1 MIDRLGRNIDYLRV
15 SVTDRCDLRCVYC
28 MPEEG
33 VPPKCHDEILRFADI
48 ERICRQAARIGI
60 RKIKITGGEPLV
72 RRGVERLIRSLK
84 ETPGIEQVTMT
95 TNGVLLA
102 DKLQT
107 LIDAGLDAVTVSL
120 DTLDR
125 GRFLR
130 ITRRDELANVERSI
144 RAVIEDGRL
153 PLKINCVPM
162 TEQDAEDLA
171 AVAAFAKDHP
181 VHVRFIEMMPIGLGK
196 DCGFLSEEELIAR
209 LEPFTGKLF
218 PVREKLGNGP
228 AHYYRADGYA
238 GRIGFISAVS
248 HKFCSG
254 CNRVRLTADGFMKS
268 CLQIETG
275 EDLRPAL
282 ASGSEEILA
291 AAIERAVLK
300 KPAGH
305 HFDELNAAGAEHRI
319 MSQIGG

>member
-1 MIDRLGRNIDYLRV
+1 MKDRIGRTIDYLRV

-33 VPPKCHDEILRFADI
+33 IPPKCHEEILRFADI
-48 ERICRQAARIGI
+48 ERICRQAALLGI

-72 RRGVERLIRSLK
+72 RRRVELLIRSLK
-84 ETPGIEQVTMT
+84 AIPEIEQITMT

-102 DKLQT
+102 DKLPA

-125 GRFLR
+125 ERFRML
-130 ITRRDELANVERSI
+130 TRRDELENVKKSI
-144 RAVIEDGRL
+144 QAVIEDGRL

-162 TEQDAEDLA
+162 EDQDPEDLA
-171 AVAAFAKDHP
+171 AVAAYAKDHP

-196 DCGFLSEEELIAR
+196 DCGFLSEEQLISR
-209 LEPFTGKLF
+209 LEPFTGKLV
-218 PVREKLGNGP
+218 PVDEQLGNGP
-228 AHYYRADGYA
+228 AHYYRAEGYA

-254 CNRVRLTADGFMKS
+254 CNRVRLTADGFLKS
-268 CLQIETG
+268 CLQFETG
-275 EDLRPAL
+275 EDLRPV
-282 ASGSEEILA
+282 LA
-291 AAIERAVLK
+291 AGSDEDLAEAIKKAILK
-300 KPAGH
+300 KPEGH
-305 HFDELNAAGAEHRI
+305 HFDNVDAAGAEHRI